1 MQYMVGNKIDAF
13 AGCREKKEEMREIAE
28 ITLSEKDTKQ
38 KNWYKVYLCHKF
50 MERMMRDKMDRE
62 MTKFNAVEMAFK
74 NVKTAT
80 GVSTTQSLVS
90 KFLKKEQEYG
100 IMLGKIANS

>member
-1 MQYMVGNKIDAF
+1 
-13 AGCREKKEEMREIAE
+13 
-28 ITLSEKDTKQ
+28 
-38 KNWYKVYLCHKF
+38 
-50 MERMMRDKMDRE
+50 MRDKMDRE